1 MKVINADASVSMVG
15 CYVFLIG
22 VVISKRDRFF
32 ISSDV
37 KRKFQFEILNNVIEE
52 KICFL
57 QLDLSLED

>member
-37 KRKFQFEILNNVIEE
+37 KRNISMNN
-52 KICFL
+52 F
-57 QLDLSLED
+57 SLKY